1 LNIWYYVVRHF
12 GAKTAFV
19 RKETVMTNPM
29 DSLYARLSK
38 KGVTK
43 AFARRLLPDWWD
55 DSLAATPSALL
66 QAQLII
72 SSGMNFELRSL
83 RDASAQIEFKAAH
96 RKFKFSKAVDEP
108 SIQLSAEYATGIA
121 KLAIQAFKPSYFPP
135 PPSALNIRNALLLNH
150 KCIDLSALLDYCN
163 RIGVPVLHM
172 PDLPGK
178 KMDAVAIRH
187 HGRNAIVLCTKKVAP
202 YLLFHLAHE
211 IGHIALGHLGTDD
224 GTLIDASITSDT
236 VDADERAADSF
247 AVQLLNGSDIR
258 YTSKQ
263 KYMTAA
269 KLAEAAVTYGQQNK
283 IDPGHIILNFAHA
296 AENFALANAALKCL
310 PAVATD
316 TGVVNKNLLAHIDL
330 ESLSDDQASLLTK
343 ALAAHA

>member
-1 LNIWYYVVRHF
+1 
-12 GAKTAFV
+12 
-19 RKETVMTNPM
+19 MTNPM

-83 RDASAQIEFKAAH
+83 RDTSAQIEFKAAH

-121 KLAIQAFKPSYFPP
+121 KLAIQAFQSDYILP
-135 PPSALNIRNALLLNH
+135 PPSPLSIRDALLLSH
-150 KCIDLSALLDYCN
+150 QCIDLSALLDYCN

-172 PDLPGK
+172 PELPGK

-187 HGRNAIVLCTKKVAP
+187 RGRSAIVLCTKKVAP

-211 IGHIALGHLGTDD
+211 IGHISLGHLGADD
-224 GTLIDASITSDT
+224 GTLIDASITSNT

-247 AVQLLNGSDIR
+247 AVQILNGSEIR
-258 YTSKQ
+258 YSSSQ
-263 KYMTAA
+263 KYVNANTLANAA
-269 KLAEAAVTYGQQNK
+269 ITYGQRNK

-310 PAVATD
+310 PVVATD

-330 ESLSDDQASLLTK
+330 GSLSDDQASLLTK
-343 ALAAHA
+343 ALVAHA

>member
-1 LNIWYYVVRHF
+1 
-12 GAKTAFV
+12 
-19 RKETVMTNPM
+19 MTNPM

-83 RDASAQIEFKAAH
+83 RDASAQIEFKAAQ

-135 PPSALNIRNALLLNH
+135 PPSALNIRNVLLLNH

-224 GTLIDASITSDT
+224 GTLIDASITGNT
-236 VDADERAADSF
+236 IDADERAADSF

-263 KYMTAA
+263 KYMTAV

-283 IDPGHIILNFAHA
+283 IDPGHIILNFAYA
-296 AENFALANAALKCL
+296 AQMNFALANAALKL
-310 PAVATD
+310 LSSATTD
-316 TGVVNKNLLAHIDL
+316 TSLVNKNLLSHMDL

-343 ALAAHA
+343 AIAAHA